1 MEKSINKNYEAMNE
15 LRDNILKDR
24 YYCFGWCY
32 TWNADHGCL
41 EDDASIDEFRQ
52 EIKDNAIIE
61 ITAPVDREIA
71 LRQLDCDSSYEGPV
85 YQAGG
90 VKFITNF

>member
-1 MEKSINKNYEAMNE
+1 MGNNINNDAKSMNAFRE
-15 LRDNILKDR
+15 RILSDPS
-24 YYCFGWCY
+24 YCFGWCY
-32 TWNADHGCL
+32 TWNADPGCL